1 MTKLRIEALPDEV
14 QETLLFLEEAEA
26 AGRLRLRAVSRPYAN
41 TRSPRDERVRVY
53 TEIELCGGRKR
64 CE

>member
-26 AGRLRLRAVSRPYAN
+26 AGRLRLRAVSRPYTN
-41 TRSPRDERVRVY
+41 TRNPRDERVRVY

>member
-1 MTKLRIEALPDEV
+1 MIKLRIEALPDDV
-14 QETLLFLEEAEA
+14 QDMLVRLTEAEA